1 MFKTSVRRLFW
12 ISHGR
17 CQPRQ
22 RRAESFATQSRTQIC
37 FGSCYEGSVLKR
49 LQSRMPRQLR
59 RALSRQCYGPRAG
72 RRPASMWQWPQL
84 AKILGYPGFK
94 TFSFHRGNLGAGY
107 PEPTRLLVK
116 TSLCLPPFCYE
127 KQREFDCDLL

>member
-1 MFKTSVRRLFW
+1 MFETSVRRLFW

-22 RRAESFATQSRTQIC
+22 CGALAKDPSQHGAECKIC

-49 LQSRMPRQLR
+49 LQSRMPRQRR
-59 RALSRQCYGPRAG
+59 RALSRQCYRPRAG
-72 RRPASMWQWPQL
+72 QRPASMWQWPQL

-94 TFSFHRGNLGAGY
+94 TFSFHQGNLGAGY
-107 PEPTRLLVK
+107 PKPTRLLVK
-116 TSLCLPPFCYE
+116 TSLGLPPFCH
-127 KQREFDCDLL
+127 